1 MNRLLVWQLAWRY
14 MRGKRSANAVPVLAR
29 ISMIAIAVSS
39 AAMIVIF
46 SVFNGLE
53 GMVKDLYKGFY
64 PDVKITVNKG
74 RFFPLT
80 AQQLTAVAKVPGVE
94 RFATVIEGNAIV
106 NNPNINEQKVI
117 MLKGIDN
124 SYLLVNDIRASITG
138 DDTVSS
144 GELPTAIGGV
154 KILNSL
160 GVDINNVFSR
170 FDIYYANPE
179 SALITDNPES
189 ITVHPAGAFRISDDF
204 DDQYILAPLQLV
216 QKLFHQTNKYT
227 SLEIKIAP
235 GADENKVVKNLEN
248 FFGSNYTVA
257 TRYQQNKTMY
267 MVMRSEKWAIY
278 AILVM
283 VLLVASVNMIGAL
296 TMLVLEKQKDMAI
309 LKTMGV
315 QSQTVRAIFLL
326 EGILWALT
334 GGIIGLGLGSIICVL
349 QQQFGIISVGGSFLM
364 DAYPVAMSA
373 TDFLLVLLTVAT
385 VGALG
390 AWFPASKAMRID
402 VPSLR
407 SQ

>member
-80 AQQLTAVAKVPGVE
+80 AQQLAAVAKVPAVE
-94 RFATVIEGNAIV
+94 KFATVIEGNAIV

-390 AWFPASKAMRID
+390 AWLPASKAMRID

>member
-1 MNRLLVWQLAWRY
+1 

-80 AQQLTAVAKVPGVE
+80 AQQLAAVAKMPGVE

-278 AILVM
+278 AIWVM

-296 TMLVLEKQKDMAI
+296 SMLVLEKQKDMAI

>member
-80 AQQLTAVAKVPGVE
+80 AQQLAAVAKVPAVE
-94 RFATVIEGNAIV
+94 KFATVIEGNAIV

-124 SYLLVNDIRASITG
+124 NYLLVNDIRASITG

-315 QSQTVRAIFLL
+315 QSQTVRGIFLL

>member
-80 AQQLTAVAKVPGVE
+80 AQQLAAVAKMPGVE

-278 AILVM
+278 AIWVM

-296 TMLVLEKQKDMAI
+296 SMLVLEKQKDMAI

>member
-80 AQQLTAVAKVPGVE
+80 AQQLAAVAKMPGVE